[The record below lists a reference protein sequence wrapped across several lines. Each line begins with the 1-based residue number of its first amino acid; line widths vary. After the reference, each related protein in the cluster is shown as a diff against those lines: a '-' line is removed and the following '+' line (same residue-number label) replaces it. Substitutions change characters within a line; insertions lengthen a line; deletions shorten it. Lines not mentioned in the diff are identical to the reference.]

1 MGRIVG
7 LVFPVPT
14 EAGEPPV
21 QAAEEYTCPVCGKG
35 YKSQASLDKHIASK
49 HPEAEA
55 SED

>member
-7 LVFPVPT
+7 LVFPAE
-14 EAGEPPV
+14 EAGEAPV
-21 QAAEEYTCPVCGKG
+21 QAAEEYTCPHCGKG
-35 YKSQASLDKHIASK
+35 YKSQASLDKHIKSK

>member
-14 EAGEPPV
+14 EAGEAPV
-21 QAAEEYTCPVCGKG
+21 QASEEYTCPVCGKG

-55 SED
+55 QED

>member
-7 LVFPVPT
+7 LVFPVS
-14 EAGEPPV
+14 EAGE
-21 QAAEEYTCPVCGKG
+21 AATREVEEYPCPYCGKG
-35 YKSQASLDKHIASK
+35 YRSKASLSKHIKDK